1 MRPPPSNPKKTV
13 PIQRRTK
20 IIATLGPAT
29 DDPVVLKALF
39 DAGMDAA
46 RINLSHGS
54 HAEHE
59 RRIRQL
65 RERAIKSK
73 HPVAL
78 LMDLQGP
85 KIRIGC
91 FAKGA
96 VELTEDESFCLDMA
110 CPLDAGDSARVGLTY
125 PELIKDVV
133 VDDVLL
139 LDDGRIVLQIKQ
151 IQGSKIECTVVVGGT
166 LSDSKGINRQGGG
179 LSAKALSEKDIVDIR
194 FAAEM
199 EADYLAVSFVREA
212 ADVEEARRLLQVA
225 GCNAGIVAKIE
236 RAEALDCIKDIIH
249 VSDAIMV
256 ARGDL
261 GVEIGDAELPSV
273 QKSLIQTAQEMNTVA
288 ITATQMME
296 SMIENAIPTRAEVFD
311 VANAVFDGTDAVML
325 SGETA
330 MGNNPVQ
337 AVAAMD
343 RTCREAEKHKSVR
356 KSGHRVNSEFE
367 RRDEAIAMA
376 AMYVA
381 NHYLRVKAIAAMTET
396 GSTTKS
402 MSRIS
407 SGIPIYAMA
416 QHRSVRRK
424 VTLFRGVYPVK
435 FHVTTKNAQTIN
447 ESIIEKLL
455 QCNAVEDG
463 DVVII
468 TKGDASGIE
477 GHTNTLKIIRV
488 GDHIANPLD

>member
-1 MRPPPSNPKKTV
+1 ML
-13 PIQRRTK
+13 RRTK

-29 DDPVVLKALF
+29 DDPAVLEALF
-39 DAGMDAA
+39 DAGLDAV

-59 RRIRQL
+59 RRIRQV
-65 RERAIKSK
+65 REQSRKSAR
-73 HPVAL
+73 PVAL

-85 KIRIGC
+85 KIRIGR
-91 FAKGA
+91 FATAA
-96 VELTEDESFCLDMA
+96 VELAEGEAFCLDMA
-110 CPLDAGDSARVGLTY
+110 CPLDAGDGSRVGLTY
-125 PELIKDVV
+125 PELIQDVA
-133 VDDVLL
+133 VDDLLL
-139 LDDGRIVLQIKQ
+139 LDDGRMVLQIRQ
-151 IQGSKIECTVVVGGT
+151 IQGSEIACTVVVGGT

-179 LSAKALSEKDIVDIR
+179 LSARALSEKDRVDIC

-212 ADVEEARRLLQVA
+212 ADVEEARRLLREA
-225 GCNAGIVAKIE
+225 GGAGGIVAKIE
-236 RAEALDCIKDIIH
+236 RAEALECIEDIIR

-261 GVEIGDAELPSV
+261 GVEIGDAELPTV
-273 QKSLIQTAQEMNTVA
+273 QKSLIRTAREMNTVA

-296 SMIENAIPTRAEVFD
+296 SMIENSIPTRAEVFD

-330 MGNNPVQ
+330 MGANPVK

-343 RTCREAEKHKSVR
+343 RVCREAEKHKSVR
-356 KSGHRVNSEFE
+356 RSRHRVDAEFL

-376 AMYVA
+376 AMYAA
-381 NHYLRVKAIAAMTET
+381 NHYLRVTAIAALTES
-396 GSTTKS
+396 GSTPKS

-407 SGIPIYAMA
+407 SGIPIFAMTR
-416 QHRSVRRK
+416 HRAVRRK
-424 VTLFRGVYPVK
+424 VTLFRGVYPVNLQATSHSSQK
-435 FHVTTKNAQTIN
+435 TN
-447 ESIIEKLL
+447 EIIIETLL
-455 QCNAVEDG
+455 QRDAVKEG

-468 TKGDASGIE
+468 TKGDTSGIE
-477 GHTNTLKIIRV
+477 GHTNTLQIIRV
-488 GDHIANPLD
+488 GDHLAAPPG

>member
-1 MRPPPSNPKKTV
+1 M
-13 PIQRRTK
+13 QRRTK

-29 DDPVVLKALF
+29 DDPAVLNALF
-39 DAGMDAA
+39 NAGMDAV

-59 RRIRQL
+59 RRIRQV
-65 RERAIKSK
+65 RAQSTKSMQS
-73 HPVAL
+73 VAL

-91 FAKGA
+91 FSNGA
-96 VELTEDESFCLDMA
+96 VELVEGRDFCLDVA
-110 CPLDAGDSARVGLTY
+110 CPLDAGDYTRVGLTY
-125 PELIKDVV
+125 PELIKDVAV
-133 VDDVLL
+133 NDVLL
-139 LDDGRIVLQIKQ
+139 LDDGRIVVQIKQ
-151 IQGSKIECTVVVGGT
+151 IQDSKIDCKVVVGGT

-179 LSAKALSEKDIVDIR
+179 LSAKALSEKDIIDIR

-212 ADVEEARRLLQVA
+212 ADVLEARRLLQEA
-225 GCNAGIVAKIE
+225 GGGGGIVAKIE
-236 RAEALDCIKDIIH
+236 RAEALDCIENIVQ

-261 GVEIGDAELPSV
+261 GVEIGDAELPTV
-273 QKSLIQTAQEMNTVA
+273 QKSLIRTAREMNTVA

-311 VANAVFDGTDAVML
+311 VANAVFDGTDVVML

-330 MGNNPVQ
+330 MGKNPVQ

-356 KSGHRVNSEFE
+356 KSRHRINSEFA

-376 AMYVA
+376 AMYAA
-381 NHYLRVKAIAAMTET
+381 NHYLRVKAIAALTES

-407 SGIPIYAMA
+407 SGIPIYAMT

-424 VTLFRGVYPVK
+424 VTLFRGVYPIK
-435 FHVTTKNAQTIN
+435 FHVTTDNAQKIN
-447 ESIIEKLL
+447 ESIIEELL
-455 QCNAVEDG
+455 QCNAVEEG
-463 DVVII
+463 DVVIV
-468 TKGDASGIE
+468 TKGDASGVK
-477 GHTNTLKIIRV
+477 GQTNTLKIIRV
-488 GDHIANPLD
+488 GDHRVPSFD